1 MGWHQLDQQPTV
13 CGHDDNS
20 VAILRRRQ
28 RKADR
33 QTTATRYG
41 YGVFRRTERYEPLHA
56 LTSVFRGKTKN
67 NAIITFAHRDKQPR
81 CER

>member
-1 MGWHQLDQQPTV
+1 MGWHQLVQQPTV

-28 RKADR
+28 RKDDR

-41 YGVFRRTERYEPLHA
+41 YGVFRRTERYAPLHA
-56 LTSVFRGKTKN
+56 LTSVFRFSWHDEKQRN
-67 NAIITFAHRDKQPR
+67 NNFCSQR
-81 CER
+81 